1 MSVNHDIVHDR
12 RYKFSLIFCNNLGN
26 NKKNDSSCHRSRKIS
41 KIYVLRQPLEILFRD
56 EGDAG
61 VAVAGVTYR

>member
-12 RYKFSLIFCNNLGN
+12 RDKFSLIFCKNLGK
-26 NKKNDSSCHRSRKIS
+26 NKKNDSGCHRSRKNS
-41 KIYVLRQPLEILFRD
+41 KKHVLRQPLEILFRD